1 MLFANLIS
9 VNAVGCGCVPMYCYR
24 QLNPSTMQWM
34 LGLFTKARLTQRSLF
49 KSIYNILK
57 VIFSLNKRL
66 RDMTLFSLLVI
77 FKWRNILFC
86 KPDPRLKLCIWSCRL
101 WAPGVDCSPRKGKRT
116 WACRAR
122 EDGSCQMPESGDTDR
137 SPASRHHQSRDF
149 THTSCGSHAFF
160 SVSYFIS
167 VHTSSFCNEI

>member
-9 VNAVGCGCVPMYCYR
+9 VNTVGCGCVPMYCYR

-57 VIFSLNKRL
+57 VIFSLNKHL

-77 FKWRNILFC
+77 FKRRNILFC
-86 KPDPRLKLCIWSCRL
+86 KSDPRLKLCIWSCCL
-101 WAPGVDCSPRKGKRT
+101 WAPGVEYSPWKGK
-116 WACRAR
+116 
-122 EDGSCQMPESGDTDR
+122 EDMSVQGQGGWELSDAKIRGHR
-137 SPASRHHQSRDF
+137 SPASRHHQSHDF
-149 THTSCGSHAFF
+149 THTSRGSHAFF